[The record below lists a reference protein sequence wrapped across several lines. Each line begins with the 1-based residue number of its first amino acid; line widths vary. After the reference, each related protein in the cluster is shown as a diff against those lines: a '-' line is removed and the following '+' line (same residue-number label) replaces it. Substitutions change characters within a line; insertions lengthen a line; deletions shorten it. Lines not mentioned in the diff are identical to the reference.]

1 MDLNKLIEDNT
12 EYFYHLAG
20 QCACRKC
27 SCGLCKCDINS
38 VKLKYLSGLT
48 STYGK
53 DFYKKDK
60 TYRAPVIT
68 DKMLGTKFGPW

>member
-1 MDLNKLIEDNT
+1 M
-12 EYFYHLAG
+12 
-20 QCACRKC
+20 
-27 SCGLCKCDINS
+27 NS

-68 DKMLGTKFGPW
+68 DKMLVTKFGPWQQLDKNYKTLKDDF